1 MRVLRYCSEQS
12 HSYPV
17 LCVMRDS
24 GPRCGG
30 LYTILG
36 LSWDGN
42 SLLLCM
48 CEGICVCACMWRSE
62 VNPGS
67 HCSCPELTKWVRL
80 VSQRAPGTCCL
91 HLPSAGIRS
100 VCHCDQIS
108 SEELGRFLFQESSS
122 ERTHV
127 LCLHQLNQP
136 GKVPSNSTFLI
147 YSILFVPW
155 DSHISVCCLTA
166 HS

>member
-1 MRVLRYCSEQS
+1 MWVLPYCSEKS
-12 HSYPV
+12 HSDPV
-17 LCVMRDS
+17 LCDEGFRTQVWRTIHHS
-24 GPRCGG
+24 G
-30 LYTILG
+30 IELG
-36 LSWDGN
+36 WEQPSFVYV
-42 SLLLCM
+42 

-67 HCSCPELTKWVRL
+67 HYSCPELTKWVRL
-80 VSQRAPGTCCL
+80 VSQRALGTCCL

-108 SEELGRFLFQESSS
+108 SVLLKEL
-122 ERTHV
+122 V
-127 LCLHQLNQP
+127 PLCLHQLNQP